1 MVFFAQTY
9 SPNLFKI
16 ISGPFFLTGASILA
30 SFICGGALRVVLTE
44 QLSKPPSLRN
54 TLPVFTSFV
63 GLVIATAMATGS
75 LFIFVGLG
83 PEFTYGFSFIGAAT
97 LGYAVWTRFVRRLL
111 T

>member
-9 SPNLFKI
+9 TPDLFKI
-16 ISGPFFLTGASILA
+16 ISGPFFLTGVSILS

-54 TLPVFTSFV
+54 NLPVLTSFV
-63 GLVIATAMATGS
+63 GLVISTAMATGS
-75 LFIFVGLG
+75 LFTFVGLG
-83 PEFTYGFSFIGAAT
+83 PQFTYGFSAIGSAT